1 MSQLEH
7 SLRPWGEYQ
16 VLLDTPYTKVKEI
29 IVNPGQKLSYQSHDR
44 RQEWWVVVQ
53 GTLTVILDGKA
64 FEIIKGSSIH
74 IPINAKHRM
83 INNTESDVK
92 VVEVQTGSYFGED
105 DIIRYEDDYGR

>member
-1 MSQLEH
+1 MPQLEH

-29 IVNPGQKLSYQSHDR
+29 TENPGQRLSYQSHER
-44 RQEWWVVVQ
+44 RQEWWTVVQ
-53 GTLTVILDGKA
+53 GTLTVTLDGIT
-64 FEIIKGSSIH
+64 FDVTKGSSVH

-83 INNTESDVK
+83 INNTKTDVK